1 MSPPKALQWLPR
13 VPVVWLLYPPT
24 SSHTLLSVWPRRPH
38 FGPSP
43 LCLCGHRAL
52 VHAVPSAKDA
62 STLPSTCAHHHP
74 SDLNYSLRPY
84 IMYLVTPVISGPLRR
99 VFGGEASR
107 ELSLS
112 LSLPRSWLC
121 VPTSQ
126 RGDLL
131 HPHRPVVP
139 RAPSK
144 APPHLASPHH
154 PCPPLGTAMVL
165 PTLYFPYPAE
175 GSIKCTQL
183 PS

>member
-1 MSPPKALQWLPR
+1 MASPPKALQWLPH
-13 VPVVWLLYPPT
+13 VPAVWRLYPPT
-24 SSHTLLSVWPRRPH
+24 SSHTSLPVRPLRPH

-62 STLPSTCAHHHP
+62 STLPSTRARHHP
-74 SDLNYSLRPY
+74 SDLNYSLPPY
-84 IMYLVTPVISGPLRR
+84 IMYLATPVISGPLRR

-107 ELSLS
+107 ELPPS

-126 RGDLL
+126 RGDIPTGQWSPGLL
-131 HPHRPVVP
+131 L
-139 RAPSK
+139 
-144 APPHLASPHH
+144 PHLASSHH
-154 PCPPLGTAMVL
+154 PWPPLGVAVVL
-165 PTLYFPYPAE
+165 PTLYSPYPAE
-175 GSIKCTQL
+175 GSITCTQL